1 MIGLNTILA
10 DFSVMPSNPGS
21 FPLKMSS
28 FAMNFSFLN
37 ARQQL
42 ASEIVTVL
50 FERNTRQ
57 ALYFKN
63 SFVLMKS

>member
-1 MIGLNTILA
+1 
-10 DFSVMPSNPGS
+10 MPSNPGS

-28 FAMNFSFLN
+28 FAMNFSFLK

-42 ASEIVTVL
+42 ASEIVTAL
-50 FERNTRQ
+50 SERNTRQ